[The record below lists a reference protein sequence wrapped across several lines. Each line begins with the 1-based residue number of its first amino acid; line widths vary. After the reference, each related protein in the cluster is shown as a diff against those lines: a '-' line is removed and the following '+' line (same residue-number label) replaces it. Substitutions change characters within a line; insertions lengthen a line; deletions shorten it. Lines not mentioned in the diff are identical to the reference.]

1 MCVSGLRTAVH
12 GQRSQKD
19 QLNLVSG
26 RHITQAKGLAATG
39 TSAPKGSPSVYAFIC
54 KMYHSVPSMPFRFFF
69 TLEELLYLYYRDT
82 FIFIIKTIL
91 TWLSLASTVA
101 IILSISFLFFPLP
114 FSSNMIIS
122 FITVSEVLKYVWLCL
137 KFLTFN
143 SLKPKC
149 NWSHLSRWESCFFGI
164 GCVLLSP
171 LYS

>member
-1 MCVSGLRTAVH
+1 MCARLGRGCAWTKESEWPIESGFWTTHNSGKGPCSHRHFSSYRISVRVCFYLQVYHFVS
-12 GQRSQKD
+12 
-19 QLNLVSG
+19 
-26 RHITQAKGLAATG
+26 
-39 TSAPKGSPSVYAFIC
+39 
-54 KMYHSVPSMPFRFFF
+54 SMPFRYPF
-69 TLEELLYLYYRDT
+69 TLELLCLYYRDT

-91 TWLSLASTVA
+91 TWLNLARTVI
-101 IILSISFLFFPLP
+101 IILLISFLFFPLP

-143 SLKPKC
+143 SLKLKC

-164 GCVLLSP
+164 GWAFLSQ